1 MRVPD
6 DLAATVSTW
15 AGAAGTAWLATL
27 PSLVAALAEQWSL
40 TIGEPYVPSGYTAL
54 AVRVR
59 RADGVPC
66 VLKVRCPEPDLAP
79 EAAGL
84 RAFGGRAA
92 VTLLAEDVPR
102 RALLL
107 ERCEPGTPLLG
118 AVADDEATRVICGL
132 LPDLWV
138 PAGEGY
144 VTTEQVANRW
154 AATLSGASS
163 VAPGLRDEA
172 LDLLGGLASYGG
184 EPVLLHGDLHA
195 ANVLRAT
202 RRPWLAI
209 DPKPVAGDP
218 AFDVAALL
226 RDRVTSANVTHRLA
240 FVTGMLGLARERV
253 RGWAL
258 AQAVEGAVWSYGVGD
273 VRSADGFV
281 VAAEVLAAR

>member
-1 MRVPD
+1 VRVPD
-6 DLAATVSTW
+6 DLAATVSAW
-15 AGAAGTAWLATL
+15 AGDAGTAWLATL

-40 TIGEPYVPSGYTAL
+40 TVGEPYRPSGYTAL

-59 RADGVPC
+59 QADGTPC

-92 VTLLAEDVPR
+92 VRLLAEDAER
-102 RALLL
+102 GALLL
-107 ERCEPGTPLLG
+107 ERCEPGTTLLA
-118 AVADDEATRVICGL
+118 AVADGEAVRVLCGL

-138 PAGEGY
+138 PAPEGY
-144 VTTEQVANRW
+144 VTTTEVANRW
-154 AATLSGASS
+154 AATLSGTVSIDA
-163 VAPGLRDEA
+163 ALRDEA
-172 LDLLGGLASYGG
+172 LDLLGGLASFDG
-184 EPVLLHGDLHA
+184 EPLLLHGDLHA

-209 DPKPVAGDP
+209 DPKPLVGDP

-226 RDRVTSANVTHRLA
+226 RDRVTDATVRDRLA
-240 FVTGMLGLARERV
+240 IVTETLGLDRARA

-273 VRSADGFV
+273 VQSGDAFV
-281 VAAEVLAAR
+281 VAAGALAAH